1 MKFLFSQDLD
11 LAVGIENTPIR
22 LNPVEFP
29 TADES
34 IVKELNAA
42 KSILQKIFGYPK
54 FRQGQKEI
62 IKNISEKHDVI
73 ALLPTGGGKTV
84 IYVIAGMI
92 LSGITF
98 VVQPIKSLMEEQ
110 VRSLREKGVTSFFI
124 NSYYT
129 DQEVIQIVSALRSPS
144 IRYAIVF
151 ISPEKIISKTVQ
163 DLLQTLSHQN
173 RLNLFA
179 VDEAQCVDL
188 WGGSFRESYKDLGF
202 LKSFNVPIVAL
213 SGSATDRTISVIR
226 DRLGL
231 VDPVVKRTSFARTNL
246 HIKIVKKTDKPVAQ
260 IVQIVENHYPG
271 QCGIIYCSKR
281 PSTKDI
287 AYALKAKGISATHVD
302 GKLKDLEKR
311 RNENLWKKNQ
321 ASVIC
326 ATKCFGMGIDK
337 GDVRF
342 VLHFEMPDSIED
354 YYQQIGRGRRHGDD
368 ADCILLFSVKDRSF
382 HIQSIMSKKDSE
394 EIEYRQ
400 KNLNSMTNFCMQL
413 QSCRHVVILNHFG
426 EDCEPCGQK
435 CDICKSAL
443 KEIDRTEEAK
453 IILNCF
459 VKMRAESAEVTV
471 DLLCLTLLGSKSQAL
486 KTKKFDENQYFGT
499 GKTFQGCKGRDAK
512 VIIQTLIYKLIFSNV
527 LIERCKTQ
535 TLNQRRAAEAR
546 TVASLY
552 LDTGELGPLYEGKI
566 QIMS

>member
-1 MKFLFSQDLD
+1 MKFLFSQNLD

-29 TADES
+29 AVDES

-42 KSILQKIFGYPK
+42 ESILQKIFGYPK
-54 FRQGQKEI
+54 FRQGRKEI

-163 DLLQTLSHQN
+163 DLLQTLSNQN

-179 VDEAQCVDL
+179 VDEAQCIDL
-188 WGGSFRESYKDLGF
+188 WGGSFRESYKDPGF

-231 VDPVVKRTSFARTNL
+231 VDPVVKRT
-246 HIKIVKKTDKPVAQ
+246 
-260 IVQIVENHYPG
+260 E
-271 QCGIIYCSKR
+271 
-281 PSTKDI
+281 
-287 AYALKAKGISATHVD
+287 
-302 GKLKDLEKR
+302 DL
-311 RNENLWKKNQ
+311 
-321 ASVIC
+321 
-326 ATKCFGMGIDK
+326 
-337 GDVRF
+337 
-342 VLHFEMPDSIED
+342 
-354 YYQQIGRGRRHGDD
+354 
-368 ADCILLFSVKDRSF
+368 
-382 HIQSIMSKKDSE
+382 
-394 EIEYRQ
+394 
-400 KNLNSMTNFCMQL
+400 FCQ
-413 QSCRHVVILNHFG
+413 N
-426 EDCEPCGQK
+426 
-435 CDICKSAL
+435 
-443 KEIDRTEEAK
+443 
-453 IILNCF
+453 
-459 VKMRAESAEVTV
+459 
-471 DLLCLTLLGSKSQAL
+471 
-486 KTKKFDENQYFGT
+486 
-499 GKTFQGCKGRDAK
+499 
-512 VIIQTLIYKLIFSNV
+512 
-527 LIERCKTQ
+527 
-535 TLNQRRAAEAR
+535 
-546 TVASLY
+546 
-552 LDTGELGPLYEGKI
+552 
-566 QIMS
+566 